1 MFAAHQPLRGQDR
14 DPLLWTCALA
24 LVFFALVLNRLT
36 IPARPMFDEIHYLP
50 AARRL
55 IELTSRLNP
64 EHPLLGKEFIALGM
78 KLFGDGPLGWRMPNA
93 VLGTIGVFAAT
104 RALWWASGSRAASLM
119 FGALLASNF
128 IWFVMSRIAM
138 LDMAMAAMLAL
149 AFWQWALAWRRQK
162 RLHLALC
169 GVFLG
174 LSLAGKWN
182 GIPLLV
188 MPGLLFA
195 WDRAW
200 ALGPR
205 WRAVLT
211 ARDVGPVRG
220 VSLLEAALW
229 LGAVPLAVYFAT
241 FAPTFF
247 YKVQPMT
254 LRGLIPWQQYMLQL
268 QDSVVK
274 PHRYMSRWWQWT
286 LNLRPIWFLYEKT
299 AGGLRGILLVGN
311 PFTMLAGLPA
321 LLLCLWE
328 GARRPD
334 RLRIGVVIM
343 YVAALIFWALNGKPV
358 QFFYHYELAAT
369 FLMAALA
376 ITLAGWWEAGTRWPA
391 VVSLALAVA
400 MFIGF
405 YPILSAGKLANA
417 RSYEWYVWM
426 NGWH

>member
-1 MFAAHQPLRGQDR
+1 MRGPGR
-14 DPLLWTCALA
+14 DPLFWTIALA
-24 LVFFALVLNRLT
+24 AAFFALVLNRLA

-78 KLFGDGPLGWRMPNA
+78 TLFGDTPFGWRFPNA
-93 VLGTIGVFAAT
+93 VLGTIGLFGAT
-104 RALWWASGSRAASLM
+104 RALWWASGSRAASLL
-119 FGALLASNF
+119 FGLLLATNF

-162 RLHLALC
+162 RGHLALC

-195 WDRAW
+195 WDRAR

-205 WRAVLT
+205 WRSFLV
-211 ARDVGPVRG
+211 ARDAGPVRG

-229 LGAVPLAVYFAT
+229 LGIVPLLVYCAT

-254 LRGLIPWQQYMLQL
+254 LGGLIPWQQYMLQL
-268 QDSVVK
+268 QDSVIK
-274 PHRYMSRWWQWT
+274 PHRYMSQWWQWA
-286 LNLRPIWFLYEKT
+286 LNLRPIWFLYAKIEG
-299 AGGLRGILLVGN
+299 AQRGVLLLGN

-321 LLLCLWE
+321 LLVCLWE
-328 GARRPD
+328 GVRRGD
-334 RLRIGVVIM
+334 RLRGGVVIL
-343 YVAALIFWALNGKPV
+343 YVAALMFWALNGKPV

-376 ITLAGWWEAGTRWPA
+376 LALAGWWEAGIRWPA
-391 VVSLALAVA
+391 AVSAALAV
-400 MFIGF
+400 MLFIGF

-417 RSYEWYVWM
+417 ASYKQYVWM
-426 NGWH
+426 GSWH